1 MSEIKGQLLG
11 IILVITVFGIVGGA
25 LAGIFA
31 SLTKTVEDKVS
42 KEIEDFDE
50 LQSSPNNAIY
60 LHY

>member
-25 LAGIFA
+25 LAGIFS

-42 KEIEDFDE
+42 EEIEDFDE
-50 LQSSPNNAIY
+50 LQSSQNNAIY